1 VYSRHG
7 NGTRVQVVLRGP
19 VDVSAE
25 VDGKDGPLKSTG
37 FLIPQGL
44 GGHVF
49 DFPAIPFGT
58 VTGVA
63 VAASGDAG
71 TGSCMAARGA

>member
-1 VYSRHG
+1 
-7 NGTRVQVVLRGP
+7 VQVILHGP

-25 VDGKDGPLKSTG
+25 VDGKTGPLKSTG
-37 FLIPQGL
+37 FLIPQGM

-49 DFPAIPFGT
+49 QFPAIPFAG

-63 VAASGDAG
+63 VAASGDG
-71 TGSCMAARGA
+71 GSGSCMAARNG